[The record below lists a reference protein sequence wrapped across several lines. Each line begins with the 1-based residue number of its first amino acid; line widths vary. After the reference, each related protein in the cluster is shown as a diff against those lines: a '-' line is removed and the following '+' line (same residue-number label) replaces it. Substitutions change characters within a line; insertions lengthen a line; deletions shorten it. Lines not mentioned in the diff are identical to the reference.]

1 MARRIS
7 EDLISEIIN
16 SNDIIDYASRFVSLK
31 RTGRD
36 FVGLCPFHHEKTP
49 SFHINA
55 DKQLYH
61 CFGCGASGNLVRLVM
76 SMENLDFIDSIKV
89 LAERAGIRIPED
101 SIVSD
106 GDHSKRKRVL
116 EMNKE
121 AARFFHGCFKDK
133 RIGAEAQNYFLQR
146 HILAKTITVYGLGYA
161 PNSKNALLNF
171 LKEKGFSEAEIV
183 EGGLAIERDGRII
196 DKFRNRVMFP
206 IINVRGEIIGFGGR
220 IMHNNKE
227 INGYKIPKY
236 LNSSETIAFD
246 KGKNLFSL
254 NLAKNKRTDELILC
268 EGYMDVISVYQ
279 SGTVNV
285 VATLGTAI
293 TPEQAKLMLRYA
305 GEILICYDSDE
316 AGITAA
322 LRAIDI
328 ISDAGGKSR
337 VIKLKG
343 AKDPD
348 EYINKNGA
356 EGFRRAMKNAV
367 PSVEFKLSLIRGKY
381 DTSTTDGKV
390 RFLEEAVDVFLKIR
404 DPIETDAYITK
415 IASEMD
421 VSKDAILSKCKGKS
435 AKSSYNN
442 RQYPKIK
449 RERPAVVLRE
459 DGTKQKIPTA
469 MTEAEKRLLSLIV
482 GNKKYYNAAKNEIS
496 PEDFS
501 KDIHIRLAKKIYES
515 YQNGQNPQESIIL
528 NDFCGTDED
537 INEASAVFYNM
548 EIYNGDTDVIYDLIN
563 TIKLNKIQL
572 MIDNE
577 TDITRIKEL
586 LDKKQQLVKSKTS
599 SGRNNDAGK
608 EKGN

>member
-1 MARRIS
+1 
-7 EDLISEIIN
+7 
-16 SNDIIDYASRFVSLK
+16 
-31 RTGRD
+31 
-36 FVGLCPFHHEKTP
+36 
-49 SFHINA
+49 
-55 DKQLYH
+55 
-61 CFGCGASGNLVRLVM
+61 
-76 SMENLDFIDSIKV
+76 
-89 LAERAGIRIPED
+89 
-101 SIVSD
+101 
-106 GDHSKRKRVL
+106 
-116 EMNKE
+116 
-121 AARFFHGCFKDK
+121 
-133 RIGAEAQNYFLQR
+133 
-146 HILAKTITVYGLGYA
+146 
-161 PNSKNALLNF
+161 
-171 LKEKGFSEAEIV
+171 
-183 EGGLAIERDGRII
+183 
-196 DKFRNRVMFP
+196 
-206 IINVRGEIIGFGGR
+206 
-220 IMHNNKE
+220 
-227 INGYKIPKY
+227 
-236 LNSSETIAFD
+236 
-246 KGKNLFSL
+246 
-254 NLAKNKRTDELILC
+254 
-268 EGYMDVISVYQ
+268 
-279 SGTVNV
+279 
-285 VATLGTAI
+285 
-293 TPEQAKLMLRYA
+293 
-305 GEILICYDSDE
+305 
-316 AGITAA
+316 
-322 LRAIDI
+322 
-328 ISDAGGKSR
+328 
-337 VIKLKG
+337 
-343 AKDPD
+343 
-348 EYINKNGA
+348 
-356 EGFRRAMKNAV
+356 MKNAV